1 MVSESGTLML
11 GRTSSDGA
19 TRSTLA
25 RRSFSR
31 PLITPQPMSNSHL
44 RSANLAELGN
54 AWWLLCNS
62 SPPIHPPH
70 GVRLVAVSVVS
81 KLRSEEH
88 TSELQSLMRISSAV
102 FCLKQ

>member
-11 GRTSSDGA
+11 GRTSSAGA

-62 SPPIHPPH
+62 SPPIHTPH

-81 KLRSEEH
+81 KRSEEH
-88 TSELQSLMRISSAV
+88 TSELQSLLRISYAV
-102 FCLKQ
+102 

>member
-1 MVSESGTLML
+1 MVSASGTLML

-31 PLITPQPMSNSHL
+31 PLITPQPMSHSRL
-44 RSANLAELGN
+44 RRANLAEPGN

-62 SPPIHPPH
+62 SPTLHTPH
-70 GVRLVAVSVVS
+70 GVRLVAV
-81 KLRSEEH
+81 
-88 TSELQSLMRISSAV
+88 ELVHKFRQPPPGPSPLTTPTAP
-102 FCLKQ
+102 Q